1 MWIDRVICYPMN
13 ILSMPEGGTLTVKE
27 VASFLRVHQNTVYA
41 LIEDGSLKASKVRR
55 QYRIKKEDL
64 MDYLNR

>member
-1 MWIDRVICYPMN
+1 MN

-27 VASFLRVHQNTVYA
+27 VASFLRVHPNTVYA
-41 LIEDGSLKASKVRR
+41 LIEDGSLKALRVGR

>member
-1 MWIDRVICYPMN
+1 M
-13 ILSMPEGGTLTVKE
+13 LEEETLTIKE

-41 LIEDGSLKASKVRR
+41 LIKEGSLEASRIRR

-64 MDYLNR
+64 MDYLNK

>member
-1 MWIDRVICYPMN
+1 
-13 ILSMPEGGTLTVKE
+13 MPEEETLTIKE

-41 LIEDGSLKASKVRR
+41 LIEDGSLKASRVRR

>member
-1 MWIDRVICYPMN
+1 MN